1 MRVEAL
7 PAVIAH
13 LTALGCLAF
22 AATAL
27 WTGRGTRA
35 FVPVIYLTI
44 YAEYCVTGMYS
55 VWFTVFVFGWF
66 KDEIMGMLAAGN
78 R

>member
-1 MRVEAL
+1 MDVEAL
-7 PAVIAH
+7 PAVMAH
-13 LTALGCLAF
+13 LTALGCLSF
-22 AATAL
+22 AVAAL

-35 FVPVIYLTI
+35 FVPLIYLTV
-44 YAEYCVTGMYS
+44 YAEYYATGMFS

-66 KDEIMGMLAAGN
+66 KDEIMGMLAAGD